1 MKRFLIV
8 LMALGLTAGS
18 EAAVGAERGFQRT
31 ERTVGGSYAPYCNAG
46 RGSLACL
53 TVETNP
59 SEDSFTAEVRD
70 AHGQPVYVEVV
81 SEGTGIVGTFCG
93 ETSQPV
99 SFVAGSNLEFV
110 IEPTPYF
117 WSHWGVE
124 WVGPLDCPYRLATTG
139 TIRVTLSG
147 WTASG
152 QPAAG
157 ASAPSES
164 PAPQPTP
171 SQEMPT
177 VERSVDLD
185 LRRHLRAA
193 GSVVAADSSCSSDVP
208 VVIQRRAGEVWRD
221 VASTT
226 TDAGGAFALRVSDRS
241 GRYRAIA
248 STARTRDTT
257 CLAAKSATARHRH

>member
-18 EAAVGAERGFQRT
+18 QAAVGAEERTERT
-31 ERTVGGSYAPYCNAG
+31 ERTVEGSYAPHCNAG
-46 RGSLACL
+46 RGSFACAIVD
-53 TVETNP
+53 TEP
-59 SEDSFTAEVRD
+59 GEDSFTAEVKD

-81 SEGTGIVGTFCG
+81 SDVAVVTTFCG
-93 ETSQPV
+93 ETAQPV
-99 SFVAGSNLEFV
+99 SFDAGSRLEFV

-139 TIRVTLSG
+139 TISVTLSG
-147 WTASG
+147 WKASE
-152 QPAAG
+152 QPAPVAP
-157 ASAPSES
+157 APSES
-164 PAPQPTP
+164 PAPHP
-171 SQEMPT
+171 SPSHETVT
-177 VERSVDLD
+177 VERSVNLE

-193 GSVVAADSSCSSDVP
+193 GSVVATDPSCSSDVP

-221 VASTT
+221 VATTT
-226 TDAGGAFALRVSDRS
+226 TDDGGSFSLKLTDRS

-248 STARTRDTT
+248 SEARTPEAT
-257 CLAAKSATARHRH
+257 CLAAKSATVRHQH